1 MATAI
6 EERNVWMVTN
16 GNEGG
21 ATAQPSDGWW
31 SSGDMPMRQGCRV
44 HPLIDGRAAMLSMC
58 RAFLSARRYIL
69 LAGWDIRADLL
80 MVRGEDAHV
89 GAAGSPEQLELLA
102 DLRAEG
108 LDDDALAL
116 WDANRLRVADVLGFA
131 ATRGVRVGVLLWDA
145 FHMGSHLTNDP
156 IREQKL
162 LREAGVDC
170 LLDDSSRHI
179 NHITQ
184 SLHQKC
190 AVVDGR
196 VAFLGGVDLTA
207 EATGDYDRWDTHT
220 HMFNSPDRVSARRPS
235 AHPWHDVHTRIEGPI
250 VADVQLNIVQRWV
263 EVASRHQVPDWPKFL
278 PLTPPAPLAGGVP
291 AQAARTVPP
300 HTYGF
305 APAGV
310 GTIREAYLR
319 ALARARSY
327 IYIENQYLWPEVF
340 LGLDRLAWGGRSS
353 DVEQLLQ
360 ALGAALQRGVHVTL
374 VLPDHPNT
382 GRRFTDGGIARLAA
396 LAPPAVVS
404 SLLKIFTLG
413 NSEADASLPG
423 GTFYRP
429 VYVHAKVAIIDDLWW
444 TAGSANLNSRGLQ
457 SDAEINVAVLDAA
470 TARELR
476 LGLWR
481 EHLHESYRDLADPLS
496 GLAQMHDCAARN
508 LEHVR
513 SGQLLEGHLLPYIS
527 AHEAQQFGVQI
538 DPEHGWLDALPGGVG
553 ALPPEHAGRYI

>member
-1 MATAI
+1 M
-6 EERNVWMVTN
+6 RMVTN
-16 GNEGG
+16 GNVPGAPAQPTAG
-21 ATAQPSDGWW
+21 ATGEWW
-31 SSGDMPMRQGCRV
+31 SSSDMPLRQGCRV
-44 HPLIDGRAAMLSMC
+44 HPLIDGRATMLSMC
-58 RAFLSARRYIL
+58 RAFLSAKHYIL

-89 GAAGSPEQLELLA
+89 GEEGSPEQLELLA

-116 WDANRLRVADVLGFA
+116 WEANRLRVADVLAFA
-131 ATRGVRVGVLLWDA
+131 VNRGVRVGVLLWDA
-145 FHMGSHLTNDP
+145 FHLGSHLTNDP
-156 IREQKL
+156 VREQKL

-170 LLDDSSRHI
+170 LLDDSSRNI
-179 NHITQ
+179 SHITQ

-207 EATGDYDRWDTHT
+207 EATGDYDRWDTHI

-263 EVASRHQVPDWPKFL
+263 EVATRHEVPDWPKFL
-278 PLTPPAPLAGGVP
+278 PLTAPARLAGGVS
-291 AQAARTVPP
+291 AQIARTVPP
-300 HTYGF
+300 HTYAFGPTGI
-305 APAGV
+305 A
-310 GTIREAYLR
+310 TIREAYLR
-319 ALARARSY
+319 ALAQARSY
-327 IYIENQYLWPEVF
+327 IYIENQYFWPEVF
-340 LGLDRLAWGGRSS
+340 LGLDRLAWGERSP
-353 DVEQLLQ
+353 DVEQLLL
-360 ALGAALQRGVHVTL
+360 ALSAALQRGVHVTL

-396 LAPPAVVS
+396 LAPQVVAS
-404 SLLKIFTLG
+404 GLFNVFTLG
-413 NSEADASLPG
+413 NSETDESVPG

-457 SDAEINVAVLDAA
+457 SDAEINVAVLDAV

-481 EHLHESYRDLADPLS
+481 EHLHEAYRDLAEPLR
-496 GLAQMHDCAARN
+496 GLAQMRDSAARN
-508 LEHVR
+508 LERVR
-513 SGQLLEGHLLPYIS
+513 AGQLLEGHLLPYIPV
-527 AHEAQQFGVQI
+527 HEAERFGVRI

-553 ALPPEHAGRYI
+553 AHTPEHAGRYI

>member
-1 MATAI
+1 AK
-6 EERNVWMVTN
+6 
-16 GNEGG
+16 
-21 ATAQPSDGWW
+21 Q
-31 SSGDMPMRQGCRV
+31 
-44 HPLIDGRAAMLSMC
+44 
-58 RAFLSARRYIL
+58 YIL

-89 GAAGSPEQLELLA
+89 GEEGSREQLELLA

-116 WDANRLRVADVLGFA
+116 WDQNRLRVADVLGFA
-131 ATRGVRVGVLLWDA
+131 AGRGVRVGVLLWDA

-156 IREQKL
+156 VREQKL
-162 LREAGVDC
+162 LRAAGVDC

-179 NHITQ
+179 KHITQ

-196 VAFLGGVDLTA
+196 VAFLGGLDLTA
-207 EATGDYDRWDTHT
+207 EVTGDYDRWDTHT
-220 HMFNSPDRVSARRPS
+220 HPCDSPIRASRRTAP

-263 EVASRHQVPDWPKFL
+263 EVATRHRIPDWPIFL
-278 PLTPPAPLAGGVP
+278 PFTPPAPLADGTP
-291 AQAARTVPP
+291 AQIVRTIPP
-300 HTYGF
+300 RTYGF
-305 APAGV
+305 APDGI

-319 ALARARSY
+319 ALAQARSY

-340 LGLDRLAWGGRSS
+340 LGLDRLAWGERSPE
-353 DVEQLLQ
+353 VEQLLQ
-360 ALGAALQRGVHVTL
+360 ALGAALQRGVHVTV

-396 LAPPAVVS
+396 LAQQAVAS
-404 SLLKIFTLG
+404 GLLNVFTLG

-457 SDAEINVAVLDAA
+457 SDAEINVVALDPAR
-470 TARELR
+470 ARELR

-481 EHLHESYRDLADPLS
+481 EHLHESYRDLADPLG
-496 GLAQMHDCAARN
+496 GLAQMRECAARN

-513 SGQLLEGHLLPYIS
+513 AGQLLEGHLLPYIP
-527 AHEAQQFGVQI
+527 AHEAQRFGARI
-538 DPEHGWLDALPGGVG
+538 DPEHGWLDTLPSGVG
-553 ALPPEHAGRYI
+553 AMPPEHAGRYI